1 MKQFEERV
9 QVVRDCLRDKLEE
22 VHKVNSEKQEGKRLR
37 TFEVGDN
44 VLLRK
49 EGLSDKL
56 SQAWKGPFK
65 ITNKVGPV
73 NYELDIGSIGKRKH
87 RKIVHIN
94 NIKEV
99 DLQEVSIHRVV
110 LADD

>member
-22 VHKVNSEKQEGKRLR
+22 VHKVNSDKQEGKRLR

-65 ITNKVGPV
+65 ITKSAQLTTNWILVQLVNGNVGR
-73 NYELDIGSIGKRKH
+73 LSTSTTSRKLTC
-87 RKIVHIN
+87 KSFPYIV
-94 NIKEV
+94 
-99 DLQEVSIHRVV
+99 
-110 LADD
+110 